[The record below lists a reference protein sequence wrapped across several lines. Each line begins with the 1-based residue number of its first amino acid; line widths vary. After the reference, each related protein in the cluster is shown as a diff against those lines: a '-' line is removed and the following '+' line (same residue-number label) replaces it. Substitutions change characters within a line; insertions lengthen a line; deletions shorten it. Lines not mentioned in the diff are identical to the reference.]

1 MSSLPCKINVSD
13 ECRHMIR
20 LYMVHHRLPNM
31 QVAVANMVEAVTK
44 SEGPYRYAA
53 PPYLSNNGK
62 GERKVG

>member
-1 MSSLPCKINVSD
+1 
-13 ECRHMIR
+13 MIR

-62 GERKVG
+62 GERKAG